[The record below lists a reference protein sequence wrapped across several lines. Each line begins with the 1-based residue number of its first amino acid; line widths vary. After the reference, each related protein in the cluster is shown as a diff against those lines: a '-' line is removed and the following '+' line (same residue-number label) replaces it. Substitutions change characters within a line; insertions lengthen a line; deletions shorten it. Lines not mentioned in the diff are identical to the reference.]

1 MQPPLLI
8 AGEGSLPRVDVTLT
22 GRFAHDSGVGPRSD
36 PTTEEPFRP
45 EIDRSGR
52 TTSESAD
59 MLPGSKL
66 GPYEI
71 IESIGR
77 GGMGEVYRA
86 RDARLSRNVAIKTVA
101 SGALADPAMR
111 ERFDREARAV
121 AALSHP
127 NILAIYDVGDCDG
140 IPYVAVE
147 LLEGDTL
154 RPHLGTSPLPLSTA
168 LDYAV
173 QIGRGL
179 AAAHDRGIVHRDLKP
194 ENIFV
199 TRDGQVKLLDFGLA
213 TEPAGELGDEP
224 TRAARTEAG
233 LVLGTAGYMSPE
245 QARGEHADV
254 RSDIFSFGCVL
265 YEMLAA
271 RRAFASA
278 SRIETLHA
286 VLKEHPPDLTS
297 LRSDVSPS
305 LNRVVRRCLEKA
317 PEGRF
322 QTARDLV
329 FALENLAPGSEPTP
343 APSQVAPARRARGR
357 AVVIV
362 AAVALLAVGAAWW
375 WTVLREPASREAA
388 SHVQV
393 AEAPRL
399 LAVLP
404 FENISGSSEGYFAQ
418 GMTQEVTS
426 QLSKLSA
433 LRVIGSTAL
442 AQFKDPRSQL
452 SALAKELGIGS
463 AVTGTVREQGARV
476 RVNVEL
482 IDAQSG
488 HVIWS
493 EQYDREGVDVFAA
506 QSDIAV
512 QVGQALNAS
521 VTLEEQARIGKRPT
535 SSVAA
540 YELFVRAR
548 TAPGKTT
555 EDSLRASI
563 DLLNRAV
570 AADPQFAEAYSEM
583 ANDYYFLGAY
593 GDRSALAR
601 GVEAASSALKIDPEL
616 ASGYRGLAL
625 NLNEM
630 GRLHEALPAYL
641 KAVTINPSYG
651 SGLVDFAHGL
661 MTAGRYDEALK
672 YALRARQLNPNATS
686 GGYHQGVALVQLD
699 DDTRSERFLTAA
711 AARAPSGMRL
721 QILLALL
728 DLRRGRPQAAIDR
741 IRAAAEKTPDNIEVL
756 LTRAE
761 IGTFAAAPDAPDHV
775 ASLFERAAEG
785 LFHTAPYPVKLAH
798 AYHLHRRGAS
808 AGARKITDQILATNR
823 RALADGADWPTVF
836 MQNAAVYALQGHR
849 PAALDELERA
859 YAAGWRDWRTLAIDP
874 FFTSVRSEPRFTQL
888 LSRIESDVAAMRAR
902 ADYSGLP

>member
-1 MQPPLLI
+1 
-8 AGEGSLPRVDVTLT
+8 
-22 GRFAHDSGVGPRSD
+22 
-36 PTTEEPFRP
+36 
-45 EIDRSGR
+45 
-52 TTSESAD
+52 
-59 MLPGSKL
+59 MLPGSKV

-71 IESIGR
+71 IEPIGR

-86 RDARLSRNVAIKTVA
+86 HDARLRRNVAIKTVA
-101 SGALADPAMR
+101 FGALDDPAMR
-111 ERFDREARAV
+111 ERFACEARAV

-127 NILAIYDVGDCDG
+127 NILAIYDVGECDG

-154 RPHLGTSPLPLSTA
+154 RPRLGTSPLPLSTA

-179 AAAHDRGIVHRDLKP
+179 AAAHERGIVHRDLKP

-213 TEPAGELGDEP
+213 TEPAGEIGDEA

-245 QARGEHADV
+245 QARGEHTGTH
-254 RSDIFSFGCVL
+254 SDIFSFGCVL
-265 YEMLAA
+265 YEMLAG
-271 RRAFASA
+271 RRAFAGD
-278 SRIETLHA
+278 SRIDTLHA
-286 VLKEHPPDLTS
+286 VLKEHPPDLTN
-297 LRSDVSPS
+297 LRSDVPPP

-317 PEGRF
+317 PESRF
-322 QTARDLV
+322 QTTRDLV
-329 FALENLAPGSEPTP
+329 FALENLAGGPEATP
-343 APSQVAPARRARGR
+343 VASRPAPARRTRGTPV
-357 AVVIV
+357 AIA
-362 AAVALLAVGAAWW
+362 AAVALLAAGAAWW
-375 WTVLREPASREAA
+375 WTVLREPAPQEAA
-388 SHVQV
+388 SQVQV
-393 AEAPRL
+393 PEDRRRL

-404 FENISGSSEGYFAQ
+404 FENISGSGEGYFAQ

-433 LRVIGSTAL
+433 LRVIGSTAV

-463 AVTGTVREQGARV
+463 VVTGTVREQGTRV

-512 QVGQALNAS
+512 QVGKALNAS

-540 YELFVRAR
+540 YELFVQAR
-548 TAPGKTT
+548 TAPGTT
-555 EDSLRASI
+555 NEDRLRARI

-570 AADPQFAEAYSEM
+570 AIDPRFAEAHSEI
-583 ANDYYFLGAY
+583 ANAYYFLGAY

-601 GVEAASSALKIDPEL
+601 GVEAGNSALKIDPEL
-616 ASGYRGLAL
+616 ASGFRGLAL

-630 GRLHEALPAYL
+630 GRLREALPAYL
-641 KAVTINPSYG
+641 KAVTLNPSYG
-651 SGLVDFAHGL
+651 AGLVDFAHGL

-672 YALRARQLNPNATS
+672 YALRARQLNPNARG
-686 GGYHQGVALVQLD
+686 GGYHLGVALVQLD
-699 DDTRSERFLTAA
+699 DDARSERFLTAA
-711 AARAPSGMRL
+711 AARSPSDSRL
-721 QILLALL
+721 QLLLAFL

-741 IRAAAEKTPDNIEVL
+741 IRAAAEKTPNNIEVL
-756 LTRAE
+756 LPRAE
-761 IGTFAAAPDAPDHV
+761 IGTFAGAPDAPDHV

-808 AGARKITDQILATNR
+808 AGARKIMDQILATNR
-823 RALADGADWPTVF
+823 RALADGADWPALF
-836 MQNAAVYALQGHR
+836 MQNAAVYALQGQV
-849 PAALDELERA
+849 PAALDELDRA
-859 YAAGWRDWRTLAIDP
+859 YAAGWRDGRTLAIDP

>member
-1 MQPPLLI
+1 
-8 AGEGSLPRVDVTLT
+8 
-22 GRFAHDSGVGPRSD
+22 
-36 PTTEEPFRP
+36 
-45 EIDRSGR
+45 
-52 TTSESAD
+52 
-59 MLPGSKL
+59 MLPGSRL

-71 IESIGR
+71 IEPIGR

-86 RDARLSRNVAIKTVA
+86 HDARLRRNVAIKIVA
-101 SGALADPAMR
+101 FGAHDDPAMR
-111 ERFDREARAV
+111 ERFAREARAV
-121 AALSHP
+121 AAVSHP
-127 NILAIYDVGDCDG
+127 NILAIYDVGEHDRM
-140 IPYVAVE
+140 PYVAVE

-213 TEPAGELGDEP
+213 TEPAGEVGDEA

-245 QARGEHADV
+245 QARGEQTGTH
-254 RSDIFSFGCVL
+254 SDIFSFGCVL
-265 YEMLAA
+265 YEMLAG
-271 RRAFASA
+271 RRAFGGD

-286 VLKEHPPDLTS
+286 VLKEHPPDLTN
-297 LRSDVSPS
+297 LRSDVPQP

-317 PEGRF
+317 PERRF

-329 FALENLAPGSEPTP
+329 FALENLAAGPEATP
-343 APSQVAPARRARGR
+343 VPSRAAPARRARGT
-357 AVVIV
+357 AVAIVIS
-362 AAVALLAVGAAWW
+362 VALLAAGAAWW
-375 WTVLREPASREAA
+375 WTVLRESAPREAA
-388 SHVQV
+388 SQVQV

-418 GMTQEVTS
+418 GMTQEITN

-433 LRVIGSTAL
+433 LRVIGSTAV

-463 AVTGTVREQGARV
+463 VVTGTVREQGTRV

-488 HVIWS
+488 QVIWS
-493 EQYDREGVDVFAA
+493 EQYDREGVDVFGA

-512 QVGQALNAS
+512 QVGKALNAS

-540 YELFVRAR
+540 YELFVRAQ
-548 TAPGKTT
+548 TAPGKTN
-555 EDSLRASI
+555 EDRHRASI

-570 AADPQFAEAYSEM
+570 AIDPQFAEAYSEI
-583 ANDYYFLGAY
+583 ANSYYFLGAY
-593 GDRSALAR
+593 GDPSALAR
-601 GVEAASSALKIDPEL
+601 GVEAGNMALKIDPEL

-630 GRLHEALPAYL
+630 GRLREALPAYL
-641 KAVTINPSYG
+641 RAVTLNPSYG

-661 MTAGRYDEALK
+661 MTAGRYDEALR
-672 YALRARQLNPNATS
+672 YAQRARQLNPNARARRLS
-686 GGYHQGVALVQLD
+686 PRVWALVQLD
-699 DDTRSERFLTAA
+699 DDARSERFLTAA

-721 QILLALL
+721 QILLAYL
-728 DLRRGRPQAAIDR
+728 DLRRGRPQEAIDR
-741 IRAAAEKTPDNIEVL
+741 IRAAAEKTPNNIEVL

-761 IGTFAAAPDAPDHV
+761 IETFAGAPDAPEDV
-775 ASLFERAAEG
+775 ASLFERAADG
-785 LFHTAPYPVKLAH
+785 LFHNASYPVKLAH

-808 AGARKITDQILATNR
+808 GGARQIMDEILTTNR
-823 RALADGADWPTVF
+823 RAVADGADWPTVF
-836 MQNAAVYALQGHR
+836 MQNAAVYALQGQG

-859 YAAGWRDWRTLAIDP
+859 YAAGWRDGRTLAIDP

-888 LSRIESDVAAMRAR
+888 LSRIASDVAAMRAR

>member
-1 MQPPLLI
+1 
-8 AGEGSLPRVDVTLT
+8 
-22 GRFAHDSGVGPRSD
+22 
-36 PTTEEPFRP
+36 
-45 EIDRSGR
+45 
-52 TTSESAD
+52 
-59 MLPGSKL
+59 MLPGSKV

-71 IESIGR
+71 IEPIGR

-86 RDARLSRNVAIKTVA
+86 HDARLRRNVAIKTVA
-101 SGALADPAMR
+101 SGALDDPAMR
-111 ERFDREARAV
+111 ERFAREARAV

-127 NILAIYDVGDCDG
+127 NILAIYDVGECDG

-179 AAAHDRGIVHRDLKP
+179 AAAHERGIVHRDLKP

-213 TEPAGELGDEP
+213 TEPAGEIGDEA

-245 QARGEHADV
+245 QARGEHTGTH
-254 RSDIFSFGCVL
+254 SDIFSFGCVL
-265 YEMLAA
+265 YEMLAG
-271 RRAFASA
+271 RRAFAGD
-278 SRIETLHA
+278 SRIDTLHA
-286 VLKEHPPDLTS
+286 VLKEHPPDLTN
-297 LRSDVSPS
+297 LRSDVPQP

-317 PEGRF
+317 PESRF

-329 FALENLAPGSEPTP
+329 FALENLAGGPEATP
-343 APSQVAPARRARGR
+343 VASRPAPARRRRTRGTPV
-357 AVVIV
+357 AIA

-375 WTVLREPASREAA
+375 WTVLREPAPQEAA
-388 SHVQV
+388 SQVQV
-393 AEAPRL
+393 PEDRRRL

-433 LRVIGSTAL
+433 LRVIGSTAV

-463 AVTGTVREQGARV
+463 VVTGTVREQGTRV

-512 QVGQALNAS
+512 QVGKALNAS

-548 TAPGKTT
+548 TAPGKT
-555 EDSLRASI
+555 D
-563 DLLNRAV
+563 
-570 AADPQFAEAYSEM
+570 
-583 ANDYYFLGAY
+583 
-593 GDRSALAR
+593 
-601 GVEAASSALKIDPEL
+601 
-616 ASGYRGLAL
+616 
-625 NLNEM
+625 
-630 GRLHEALPAYL
+630 
-641 KAVTINPSYG
+641 
-651 SGLVDFAHGL
+651 
-661 MTAGRYDEALK
+661 
-672 YALRARQLNPNATS
+672 
-686 GGYHQGVALVQLD
+686 
-699 DDTRSERFLTAA
+699 
-711 AARAPSGMRL
+711 
-721 QILLALL
+721 
-728 DLRRGRPQAAIDR
+728 GRP
-741 IRAAAEKTPDNIEVL
+741 P
-756 LTRAE
+756 
-761 IGTFAAAPDAPDHV
+761 
-775 ASLFERAAEG
+775 
-785 LFHTAPYPVKLAH
+785 
-798 AYHLHRRGAS
+798 
-808 AGARKITDQILATNR
+808 ARFKSIC
-823 RALADGADWPTVF
+823 
-836 MQNAAVYALQGHR
+836 
-849 PAALDELERA
+849 
-859 YAAGWRDWRTLAIDP
+859 
-874 FFTSVRSEPRFTQL
+874 
-888 LSRIESDVAAMRAR
+888 
-902 ADYSGLP
+902 

>member
-1 MQPPLLI
+1 
-8 AGEGSLPRVDVTLT
+8 
-22 GRFAHDSGVGPRSD
+22 
-36 PTTEEPFRP
+36 
-45 EIDRSGR
+45 
-52 TTSESAD
+52 
-59 MLPGSKL
+59 MLPGSKV

-71 IESIGR
+71 IEPIGR

-86 RDARLSRNVAIKTVA
+86 HDSRLRRNVAIKTVA
-101 SGALADPAMR
+101 FGALDDPAMR
-111 ERFDREARAV
+111 ERFAREARAV

-127 NILAIYDVGDCDG
+127 NILAIYDVGECDG

-213 TEPAGELGDEP
+213 TEPAGETGDEA

-245 QARGEHADV
+245 QARGEYIGTH
-254 RSDIFSFGCVL
+254 SDIFSFGCVL
-265 YEMLAA
+265 YEMLAG
-271 RRAFASA
+271 RRAFAGD
-278 SRIETLHA
+278 SRIDTLHA
-286 VLKEHPPDLTS
+286 VLKEHPPDLTN
-297 LRSDVSPS
+297 LRSDVPQP

-317 PEGRF
+317 PESRF

-329 FALENLAPGSEPTP
+329 FALENLTPGSEPTP
-343 APSQVAPARRARGR
+343 TPARPAAARRARGTP
-357 AVVIV
+357 V
-362 AAVALLAVGAAWW
+362 AIAGAVALLALGAAWW
-375 WTVLREPASREAA
+375 WTVQREPAPQEAA
-388 SHVQV
+388 SHVQ
-393 AEAPRL
+393 ATEAPRL

-404 FENISGSSEGYFAQ
+404 FQNISGNSEGYFAQ

-426 QLSKLSA
+426 QLSKLGA
-433 LRVIGSTAL
+433 LRVIGSTAV

-463 AVTGTVREQGARV
+463 VVTGTVREQGTRV

-512 QVGQALNAS
+512 QVGKALNAS
-521 VTLEEQARIGKRPT
+521 VTLEEQARVGKRPT

-548 TAPGKTT
+548 TAPGKTN
-555 EDSLRASI
+555 EDRLRARI

-570 AADPQFAEAYSEM
+570 AIDPQFAGAYSEI
-583 ANDYYFLGAY
+583 ANAYYFLGAY

-601 GVEAASSALKIDPEL
+601 GVEAGNSALKIDPEL
-616 ASGYRGLAL
+616 ASGFRGLAL

-630 GRLHEALPAYL
+630 GRLREALPAYL
-641 KAVTINPSYG
+641 KAVTLNPSYG
-651 SGLVDFAHGL
+651 AGLVDFAHGL

-672 YALRARQLNPNATS
+672 FALRARQLNPNARG
-686 GGYHQGVALVQLD
+686 GGYHLGAALVQLD
-699 DDTRSERFLTAA
+699 DDARSERFLTAA
-711 AARAPSGMRL
+711 AARSPSESRL
-721 QILLALL
+721 QMLLAFL

-756 LTRAE
+756 LPRAE
-761 IGTFAAAPDAPDHV
+761 IGTFAGAPDAPDHV

-798 AYHLHRRGAS
+798 AYHLHRRGAA
-808 AGARKITDQILATNR
+808 AGARKIMEEILATNR
-823 RALADGADWPTVF
+823 RAVADGADWPTVF
-836 MQNAAVYALQGHR
+836 MQNAAVYALQGQG
-849 PAALDELERA
+849 PAALDELDRA
-859 YAAGWRDWRTLAIDP
+859 YAAGWRDGRTLAIDP